1 MEYLS
6 YTMEITPILAK
17 AVVYS
22 MFAFAFYTWNKSRIN
37 TDFNKRSMFY
47 LILLLASLFL
57 VIYVD
62 FIENFSTE
70 IKGYYFQY
78 ANYSMVLILVVFSL
92 LKNNKDHAADI
103 YFKPRIA
110 LLILWTLFI
119 LYQTFLMDK

>member
-1 MEYLS
+1 METLS
-6 YTMEITPILAK
+6 ILAK
-17 AVVYS
+17 VVVYS
-22 MFAFAFYTWNKSRIN
+22 LFAFAFYTWNKSRIN

-47 LILLLASLFL
+47 LILLLASLLL

-78 ANYSMVLILVVFSL
+78 ANYSMVLILVVFSI
-92 LKNNKDHAADI
+92 LKKNKDHAADI

-110 LLILWTLFI
+110 LLVLWTIFT
-119 LYQTFLMDK
+119 LYQIFLMDK